1 MLMKSFFSK
10 FKNLLLIGAYK
21 TLVIFEKLTNKGIA
35 LDFISKDYI
44 DNPYKTY
51 NSMRSHKPIL
61 FSQTTRLHWV
71 TKMEFA
77 QEILRDKKFSVDD
90 RKYPIADKR
99 RKEFKKAG
107 REIMLEQFENP
118 SMLKLDP
125 PDHSRIRKLVQYG
138 FTNRYITSLEPEIRK
153 IVEDCLDKV
162 HNQDSFDLIEDLAKP
177 LPAIVIAKMMG
188 LPNEDLDQ
196 FQAWSEDLL
205 IGVGGIGTSKEDI
218 KKSGDAYEA
227 LIKYFEEIIL
237 SRKNSPGN
245 DFIGKLIQAEE
256 SGDKLNIKEMY
267 GTCLLLLIAGHETT
281 TRLIGNGMFTLFNHL
296 DQMTHLQDNF
306 ELIPNAIEEMLRYEP
321 PVHATVRFAENEM
334 IYNEKTYKRGTPF
347 AVSIAGANRD
357 PEANDNPN
365 EFDITREDIKHI
377 SFGYGPH
384 MCIGAS
390 LARIES
396 RIAFESLFER
406 FKNIKLLDEEPAWGR
421 NLIFRGFDHL
431 KLKIS

>member
-1 MLMKSFFSK
+1 MKSIFSN
-10 FKNLLLIGAYK
+10 FKNILLIGAYK
-21 TLVIFEKLTNKGIA
+21 ILVIFEKLTNRGIA

-77 QEILRDKKFSVDD
+77 QEMLRDKRFSVDD
-90 RKYPIADKR
+90 RKYPIAEKR

-138 FTNRYITSLEPEIRK
+138 FTNRYITSLEPEIKK

-177 LPAIVIAKMMG
+177 LPAIVIGKMMG
-188 LPNEDLDQ
+188 LPNEDLDK

-205 IGVGGIGTSKEDI
+205 VGVGGIGTSREDI

-227 LIKYFEEIIL
+227 LINYFERIIL
-237 SRKNSPGN
+237 ARKDSPGE

-256 SGDKLNIKEMY
+256 EGDKLNIKEMY

-281 TRLIGNGMFTLFNHL
+281 TRLIGNGMFALFNHPE
-296 DQMTHLQDNF
+296 QMSALKNEF
-306 ELIPNAIEEMLRYEP
+306 GLIPNAIEEMLRYEP
-321 PVHATVRFAENEM
+321 PVHATVRFAENDLS
-334 IYNEKTYKRGTPF
+334 YDGKSYKRGTAF
-347 AVSIAGANRD
+347 AISIAGANRD
-357 PEANDNPN
+357 PDANANPN
-365 EFDITREDIKHI
+365 EFDIFRKDIKHI

-396 RIAFESLFER
+396 RLAFEVLFER
-406 FKNIKLLDEEPAWGR
+406 FKNLSLKEEHPKWGK
-421 NLIFRGFDHL
+421 NLIFRGFDN
-431 KLKIS
+431 LKIEIA

>member
-1 MLMKSFFSK
+1 MKNTISNI
-10 FKNLLLIGAYK
+10 KNSLLIVAYK
-21 TLVIFEKLTNKGIA
+21 FLVGLEKILNKGVV
-35 LDFISKDYI
+35 LDFLHNDFVK
-44 DNPYKTY
+44 NPYQTY
-51 NSMRSHKPIL
+51 NSMRAHKPIL

-77 QEILRDKKFSVDD
+77 QEMLRDKRFSVDD
-90 RKYPIADKR
+90 RKYPIAEKR

-138 FTNRYITSLEPEIRK
+138 FTNRYITSLEPEIK
-153 IVEDCLDKV
+153 KVVDDCLEKV
-162 HNQDSFDLIEDLAKP
+162 HNQDSFDLIDDLAKP

-205 IGVGGIGTSKEDI
+205 LGVGGIGTSREDI
-218 KKSGDAYEA
+218 KKSGDAYES
-227 LIKYFEEIIL
+227 LIRYFEKIIL
-237 SRKNSPGN
+237 SRKDEPGD

-256 SGDKLNIKEMY
+256 EGDKLNIKEMY

-281 TRLIGNGMFTLFNHL
+281 TRLIGNGLFTLLNHP
-296 DQMTHLQDNF
+296 DQFLLIKNNYD
-306 ELIPNAIEEMLRYEP
+306 LIPNAIEEMLRYEP
-321 PVHATVRFAENEM
+321 PVHATVRFAHDDM
-334 IYNEKTYKRGTPF
+334 AYAGKDYKRGTAF

-357 PEANDNPN
+357 PEANKNPN
-365 EFDITREDIKHI
+365 SFDISRQEIKHI

-396 RIAFESLFER
+396 KIAFETLFER
-406 FKNIKLLDEEPAWGR
+406 FSKLELLDKNPLWGK
-421 NLIFRGFDHL
+421 NLIFRGFDNL
-431 KLKIS
+431 KLRTN

>member
-1 MLMKSFFSK
+1 MKNTISNI
-10 FKNLLLIGAYK
+10 KNSLLIVAYK
-21 TLVIFEKLTNKGIA
+21 FLVGLERILNKGVV
-35 LDFISKDYI
+35 LDFLHNDFVK
-44 DNPYKTY
+44 NPYQTY
-51 NSMRSHKPIL
+51 NSMRAHKPIL

-77 QEILRDKKFSVDD
+77 QEMLRDKRFSVDD
-90 RKYPIADKR
+90 RKYPIAEKR

-138 FTNRYITSLEPEIRK
+138 FTNRYITSLEPEIK
-153 IVEDCLDKV
+153 KVVDDCLEKV
-162 HNQDSFDLIEDLAKP
+162 HNQDSFDLIDDLAKP

-205 IGVGGIGTSKEDI
+205 LGVGGIGTSREDI
-218 KKSGDAYEA
+218 KKSGDAYES
-227 LIKYFEEIIL
+227 LIRYFEKIIL
-237 SRKNSPGN
+237 SRKDEPGD

-256 SGDKLNIKEMY
+256 EGDKLNIKEMY

-281 TRLIGNGMFTLFNHL
+281 TRLIGNGLFTLLNHP
-296 DQMTHLQDNF
+296 DQFLLLKNNYD
-306 ELIPNAIEEMLRYEP
+306 LIPNAIEEMLRYEP
-321 PVHATVRFAENEM
+321 PVHATVRFAHDDM
-334 IYNEKTYKRGTPF
+334 AYAGKDYKRGTAF

-357 PEANDNPN
+357 PEANKNPN
-365 EFDITREDIKHI
+365 SFDISRQEIKHI

-396 RIAFESLFER
+396 RIAFETLFER
-406 FKNIKLLDEEPAWGR
+406 FSKLELLDKNPLWGK
-421 NLIFRGFDHL
+421 NLIFRGFDNL
-431 KLKIS
+431 KLRTN

>member
-1 MLMKSFFSK
+1 MKSFFSK

-77 QEILRDKKFSVDD
+77 QEMLRDKRFSVDD
-90 RKYPIADKR
+90 RKYPIAEKR

-138 FTNRYITSLEPEIRK
+138 FTNRYITSLEPEIKK

-205 IGVGGIGTSKEDI
+205 VGVGGIGTSKEDI

-227 LIKYFEEIIL
+227 LIRYFEEIIL
-237 SRKNSPGN
+237 SRKTSPGD

-281 TRLIGNGMFTLFNHL
+281 TRLIGNGMFTLFNHQ
-296 DQMTHLQDNF
+296 DQMSLLQNNY

-334 IYNEKTYKRGTPF
+334 IYGEETYKRGTAF
-347 AVSIAGANRD
+347 AISIAGANRD
-357 PEANDNPN
+357 PEANENPN

-396 RIAFESLFER
+396 RIAFECLFER
-406 FKNIKLLDEEPAWGR
+406 FKNLELEDKNPVWGR
-421 NLIFRGFDHL
+421 NLIFRGFDNL
-431 KLKIS
+431 KLKAS

>member
-1 MLMKSFFSK
+1 MKNTISNI
-10 FKNLLLIGAYK
+10 KNSLLIVAYK
-21 TLVIFEKLTNKGIA
+21 FLVGLEKILNKGVV
-35 LDFISKDYI
+35 LDFLHNDFVK
-44 DNPYKTY
+44 NPYQTY
-51 NSMRSHKPIL
+51 NSMRAHKPIL

-77 QEILRDKKFSVDD
+77 QEMLRDKRFSVDD
-90 RKYPIADKR
+90 RKYPISEKR

-138 FTNRYITSLEPEIRK
+138 FTNRYITSLEPEIK
-153 IVEDCLDKV
+153 KVVDDCLEKV
-162 HNQDSFDLIEDLAKP
+162 HNQDSFDLIDDLAKP

-205 IGVGGIGTSKEDI
+205 LGVGGIGTSREDI
-218 KKSGDAYEA
+218 KKSGDAYES
-227 LIKYFEEIIL
+227 LIRYFEKIIL
-237 SRKNSPGN
+237 SRKDEPGD

-256 SGDKLNIKEMY
+256 EGDKLNIKEMY

-281 TRLIGNGMFTLFNHL
+281 TRLIGNGLYTLLNHP
-296 DQMTHLQDNF
+296 DQFLLLKNNYD
-306 ELIPNAIEEMLRYEP
+306 LIPNAIEEMLRYEP
-321 PVHATVRFAENEM
+321 PVHATVRFAHDDM
-334 IYNEKTYKRGTPF
+334 AYAGKDYRRGTAF

-357 PEANDNPN
+357 PEANKNPN
-365 EFDITREDIKHI
+365 SFDISRQEIKHI

-396 RIAFESLFER
+396 RIAFETLFER
-406 FKNIKLLDEEPAWGR
+406 FSKLELLDKNPLWGK
-421 NLIFRGFDHL
+421 NLIFRGFDNL
-431 KLKIS
+431 KLRTN

>member
-1 MLMKSFFSK
+1 MKSFFLK

-21 TLVIFEKLTNKGIA
+21 ILVIFEKLTNKGIA

-51 NSMRSHKPIL
+51 NLMRSHKPIL

-77 QEILRDKKFSVDD
+77 QEMLRDKRFSVDD
-90 RKYPIADKR
+90 RKYPIAEKR

-138 FTNRYITSLEPEIRK
+138 FTNRYITSLEPEIKK
-153 IVEDCLDKV
+153 IVEDCLDKI

-188 LPNEDLDQ
+188 LPNQDLDQ

-205 IGVGGIGTSKEDI
+205 VGIGGIGTSREDI

-227 LIKYFEEIIL
+227 LINYFEKIIL
-237 SRKNSPGN
+237 SRKNSPGD

-256 SGDKLNIKEMY
+256 EGDKLNIKEMY

-281 TRLIGNGMFTLFNHL
+281 TRLIGNGIFTLFNHL
-296 DQMTHLQDNF
+296 DQMNYLKNNF
-306 ELIPNAIEEMLRYEP
+306 NLIPNAIEEMLRFEP
-321 PVHATVRFAENEM
+321 PVHATVRFAEND
-334 IYNEKTYKRGTPF
+334 ITYDQKKYKRGTAF

-357 PEANDNPN
+357 PEANKNPN
-365 EFDITREDIKHI
+365 EFDIAREEIKHI

-396 RIAFESLFER
+396 RIAFECLFER
-406 FKNIKLLDEEPAWGR
+406 FENLELVDKNPVWGR

-431 KLKIS
+431 NLKAS

>member
-1 MLMKSFFSK
+1 MKNTISNI
-10 FKNLLLIGAYK
+10 KNSLLVVAYK
-21 TLVIFEKLTNKGIA
+21 FLVGLEKILNKGVV
-35 LDFISKDYI
+35 LDFLHNDFVK
-44 DNPYKTY
+44 NPYQTY
-51 NSMRSHKPIL
+51 NSMRAHKPIL

-77 QEILRDKKFSVDD
+77 QEMLRDKRFSVDD
-90 RKYPIADKR
+90 RKYPIAEKR

-138 FTNRYITSLEPEIRK
+138 FTNRYITSLEPEIK
-153 IVEDCLDKV
+153 KVVDDCLEKV
-162 HNQDSFDLIEDLAKP
+162 HNQDSFDLIDDLAKP

-188 LPNEDLDQ
+188 LPNDDLDQ

-205 IGVGGIGTSKEDI
+205 LGVGGIGTSREDI
-218 KKSGDAYEA
+218 KKSGDAYES
-227 LIKYFEEIIL
+227 LIRYFEKIIL
-237 SRKNSPGN
+237 SRKDEPGD

-256 SGDKLNIKEMY
+256 EGDKLNIKEMY

-281 TRLIGNGMFTLFNHL
+281 TRLIGNGLFTLLNHP
-296 DQMTHLQDNF
+296 DQFLLLKNNYD
-306 ELIPNAIEEMLRYEP
+306 LIPNAIEEMLRYEP
-321 PVHATVRFAENEM
+321 PVHATVRFAHDDM
-334 IYNEKTYKRGTPF
+334 AYAGKDYKRGTAF

-357 PEANDNPN
+357 PEANKNPN
-365 EFDITREDIKHI
+365 SFNISRQEIKHI

-396 RIAFESLFER
+396 RIAFETLFER
-406 FKNIKLLDEEPAWGR
+406 FSKLELLDKNPLWGK
-421 NLIFRGFDHL
+421 NLIFRGFDNL
-431 KLKIS
+431 KLRTN

>member
-1 MLMKSFFSK
+1 M
-10 FKNLLLIGAYK
+10 IGAYK
-21 TLVIFEKLTNKGIA
+21 FLVGFEKILNKGVV
-35 LDFISKDYI
+35 LDFLNNDFVK
-44 DNPYKTY
+44 NPYKTY
-51 NSMRSHKPIL
+51 NSMRAHKPIL

-77 QEILRDKKFSVDD
+77 QEMLRDKRFSVDD
-90 RKYPIADKR
+90 RKYPIAEKR

-138 FTNRYITSLEPEIRK
+138 FTNRYITSLEPEIK
-153 IVEDCLDKV
+153 KVVDDCLEKV
-162 HNQDSFDLIEDLAKP
+162 HNQDSFDLIDDLAKP

-196 FQAWSEDLL
+196 FQAWSESLL
-205 IGVGGIGTSKEDI
+205 LGVGGIGTSKEDI
-218 KKSGDAYEA
+218 KKSGDAYES
-227 LIKYFEEIIL
+227 LIRYFEKIIL
-237 SRKNSPGN
+237 SRKDEPGD

-256 SGDKLNIKEMY
+256 EGDKLNIKEMY

-281 TRLIGNGMFTLFNHL
+281 TRLIGNGLFTLLNHP
-296 DQMTHLQDNF
+296 DQFLLLKNNYD
-306 ELIPNAIEEMLRYEP
+306 LIPNAIEEMLRYEP
-321 PVHATVRFAENEM
+321 PVHATVRFAHDDM
-334 IYNEKTYKRGTPF
+334 AYAGKDYKRGTAF

-357 PEANDNPN
+357 PEANKNPN
-365 EFDITREDIKHI
+365 LFDISRQEIKHI

-396 RIAFESLFER
+396 RIAFETLFER
-406 FKNIKLLDEEPAWGR
+406 FSKLELLDENPLWGK
-421 NLIFRGFDHL
+421 NLIFRGFDNL
-431 KLKIS
+431 KLRTN

>member
-1 MLMKSFFSK
+1 MKSLFSK

-21 TLVIFEKLTNKGIA
+21 TLVIFEKLMNKGIA

-44 DNPYKTY
+44 ENPYKTY

-77 QEILRDKKFSVDD
+77 QEMLRDKRFSVDD
-90 RKYPIADKR
+90 RKYPIAEKR

-138 FTNRYITSLEPEIRK
+138 FTNRYITSLEPEIKK
-153 IVEDCLDKV
+153 IIEDCLDKV

-205 IGVGGIGTSKEDI
+205 VGVGGIGTSREDI

-227 LIKYFEEIIL
+227 LIRYFEEIIL
-237 SRKNSPGN
+237 SRKTSPGD

-256 SGDKLNIKEMY
+256 SGDKLNVKEMY

-281 TRLIGNGMFTLFNHL
+281 TRLIGNGMFTLFNHQ
-296 DQMTHLQDNF
+296 DQMSLLQNNH

-334 IYNEKTYKRGTPF
+334 IYDGKTYKKGTPF

-357 PEANDNPN
+357 PEANENPN
-365 EFDITREDIKHI
+365 EFDITRDDIKHI

-396 RIAFESLFER
+396 RIAFECLFER
-406 FKNIKLLDEEPAWGR
+406 FKNLELEDKNPVWGR

-431 KLKIS
+431 KLKAS

>member
-1 MLMKSFFSK
+1 MKNTISNI
-10 FKNLLLIGAYK
+10 KNSLLIVAYK
-21 TLVIFEKLTNKGIA
+21 FLVGLEKILNKGVV
-35 LDFISKDYI
+35 LDFLHNDFVK
-44 DNPYKTY
+44 NPYQTY
-51 NSMRSHKPIL
+51 NSMRAHKPIL

-77 QEILRDKKFSVDD
+77 QEMLRDKRFSVDD
-90 RKYPIADKR
+90 RKYPVAEKR

-138 FTNRYITSLEPEIRK
+138 FTNRYITSLEPEIK
-153 IVEDCLDKV
+153 KVVDDCLEKV
-162 HNQDSFDLIEDLAKP
+162 HNQDSFDLIDDLAKP

-205 IGVGGIGTSKEDI
+205 LGVGGIGTSREDI
-218 KKSGDAYEA
+218 KKSGDAYES
-227 LIKYFEEIIL
+227 LIRYFEKIIL
-237 SRKNSPGN
+237 SRKDEPGD

-256 SGDKLNIKEMY
+256 EGDKLNIKEMY

-281 TRLIGNGMFTLFNHL
+281 TRLIGNGLFTLLNHP
-296 DQMTHLQDNF
+296 DQFLLIKNNYD
-306 ELIPNAIEEMLRYEP
+306 LIPNAIEEMLRYEP
-321 PVHATVRFAENEM
+321 PVHATVRFAHDDM
-334 IYNEKTYKRGTPF
+334 AYAGKDYKRGTAF

-357 PEANDNPN
+357 PEANKNPN
-365 EFDITREDIKHI
+365 SFDISRQEIKHI

-396 RIAFESLFER
+396 KIAFETLFER
-406 FKNIKLLDEEPAWGR
+406 FSKLELLDKNPLWGK
-421 NLIFRGFDHL
+421 NLIFRGFDNL
-431 KLKIS
+431 KLRTN

>member
-1 MLMKSFFSK
+1 MSNFLTKIKSLF
-10 FKNLLLIGAYK
+10 LISAYK
-21 TLVIFEKLTNKGIA
+21 VIVSFERIINKGVV
-35 LDFISKDYI
+35 LDFLAKDFVK
-44 DNPYKTY
+44 NPYKTY
-51 NSMRSHKPIL
+51 NSMRKHKPIL

-77 QEILRDKKFSVDD
+77 QEMLRDKRFSVDD
-90 RKYPIADKR
+90 RKYPIAEQR

-138 FTNRYITSLEPEIRK
+138 FTNRYITSLEPEIK
-153 IVEDCLDKV
+153 KVVDDCLDKV

-205 IGVGGIGTSKEDI
+205 VGVGGIGTSKEDI

-227 LIKYFEEIIL
+227 LIRYFEKVII
-237 SRKNSPGN
+237 SRKDAPGD

-256 SGDKLNIKEMY
+256 AGDKLNIREMY

-281 TRLIGNGMFTLFNHL
+281 TRLIGNGMFTLFNHQ
-296 DQMTHLQDNF
+296 DQMSLLKNNLD
-306 ELIPNAIEEMLRYEP
+306 LIPNAIEEMLRYEP

-334 IYNEKTYKRGTPF
+334 IYDGKTYKRGTPF

-357 PEANDNPN
+357 PEANANPN
-365 EFDITREDIKHI
+365 KFNILRDDIKHI

-396 RIAFESLFER
+396 RIAFECLFER
-406 FKNIKLLDEEPAWGR
+406 FKDLELEDKNPIWGR
-421 NLIFRGFDHL
+421 NLIFRGFDNL
-431 KLKIS
+431 KLKVS

>member
-1 MLMKSFFSK
+1 M
-10 FKNLLLIGAYK
+10 GAYK

-51 NSMRSHKPIL
+51 NLMRSHKPIL

-77 QEILRDKKFSVDD
+77 QEMLRDKRFSVDD
-90 RKYPIADKR
+90 RKYPIAEKR

-138 FTNRYITSLEPEIRK
+138 FTNRYITSLEPEIKK
-153 IVEDCLDKV
+153 IVEDCLDKI

-205 IGVGGIGTSKEDI
+205 VGVGGIGTSKEDI

-227 LIKYFEEIIL
+227 LINYFENIIL
-237 SRKNSPGN
+237 ARKDSPDD

-256 SGDKLNIKEMY
+256 EGDKLNIKEMY

-296 DQMTHLQDNF
+296 DQMTHLKDNF

>member
-1 MLMKSFFSK
+1 MKSFFSK

-21 TLVIFEKLTNKGIA
+21 TLVIFERLANKGIA

-77 QEILRDKKFSVDD
+77 QEMLRDKRFSVDD
-90 RKYPIADKR
+90 RKYPIAEKR

-138 FTNRYITSLEPEIRK
+138 FTNRYITSLEPEIKK
-153 IVEDCLDKV
+153 IIEDCLDKV

-205 IGVGGIGTSKEDI
+205 VGVGGIGTSKEDI

-227 LIKYFEEIIL
+227 LIRYFEEIIL
-237 SRKNSPGN
+237 SRKTSPGD

-256 SGDKLNIKEMY
+256 SGDKLNVKEMY

-281 TRLIGNGMFTLFNHL
+281 TRLIGNGMFTLFNHR
-296 DQMTHLQDNF
+296 DQMSLLQNNY

-334 IYNEKTYKRGTPF
+334 IYDGKTYKRGTPF

-357 PEANDNPN
+357 PEANENPN
-365 EFDITREDIKHI
+365 EFDITRDGIKHI

-396 RIAFESLFER
+396 RITFECLFER
-406 FKNIKLLDEEPAWGR
+406 FKNLELEDKNPVWGR
-421 NLIFRGFDHL
+421 NLIFRGFDNL
-431 KLKIS
+431 KLKAS